1 MRKRRK
7 LTIEARMVI
16 FKIIAISKIIFQSF
30 ITSVLIHIINKL
42 EKI

>member
-1 MRKRRK
+1 M
-7 LTIEARMVI
+7 EARMVI

-30 ITSVLIHIINKL
+30 ITNVLIHIINKL